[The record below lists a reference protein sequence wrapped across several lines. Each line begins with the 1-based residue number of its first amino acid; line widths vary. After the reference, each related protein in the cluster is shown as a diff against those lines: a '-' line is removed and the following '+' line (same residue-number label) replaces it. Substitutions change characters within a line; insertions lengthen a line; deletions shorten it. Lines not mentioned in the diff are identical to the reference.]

1 MLDMKTVLLSVVVS
15 NALITVF
22 IAVLWY
28 QKRKRFAGL
37 SFWLIDYVLQMAG
50 FLLLVL
56 RGVAPDVVSIVIGNT
71 MIVAGVAVIYMGL
84 ERFVGRPRTQIHNY
98 LIILIFV
105 CLMSYFTFTRPDMD
119 IRTTIIDAAISLL
132 TLQCAWLMLRRVEPS
147 LRPVTRG
154 VGITFSIYS
163 FTALSRII
171 YLLLKPLPAAGFLF
185 ELPTAQVLYIL
196 GFQMLNVAL
205 TFSLILMVTSR
216 LARDV
221 RTQERRY
228 ESLYDSM
235 QEGTALHEIIYD
247 ANNKAVDYR
256 ILDVNPAYEKIL
268 GLNKEQVVGRK
279 ALEIYGVDTTPYLDI
294 YAKVAA
300 TRQSTSFETY
310 IPSMGKHFSIS
321 VFSPEPGRFATIFA
335 DITERKT
342 SEQEL
347 EKLNGILFE
356 RTLELVDSEEKFKG
370 VFQTSRD
377 FTFISTLDGRILD
390 SNESVR
396 DFFGY
401 SSNEIRNMN
410 IRDFYAYPEE
420 RDKFKEL
427 VSKKGYVE
435 NHELKLRKKDGTTI
449 NAEIT
454 VVTRKD
460 RNGDVVGFQGSVRD
474 ITERRMMEQQLQQS
488 EKLSTI
494 GTMISGV
501 AHELN
506 NPLTSIIG
514 NAQLLLRRD
523 IPDEIREKLN
533 TIFRESKRSAG
544 IVNGLLAFARE
555 HKPER
560 KLTDINDVIRES
572 LKLRDYDMKVSN
584 IEVKLSLADDL
595 PETMSDPFQLQ
606 QVFINLINNA
616 RDALAD
622 RQAGALVI
630 RTDRKGDAVL
640 IEFEDNGPGIAG
652 ELVNKI
658 FDPFFTTKEVGKGTG
673 LGLSMAYGI
682 MKEHDGSISAESG
695 PGRGA
700 KFVVTL
706 PITKGAEPVIE
717 EIKAGVKTP
726 PGSRAVLVVEDEA
739 SLRDLLVDALSEG
752 GFLVEAASTGEEAIQ
767 LVERRNFDAVIS
779 DIKMPGIGGKELYLY
794 IQKHHPEIAEK
805 IVFITGDVLSRDT
818 QSFLQ
823 ITNSR
828 FIEKPFSPDALVV
841 LLNDML

>member
-1 MLDMKTVLLSVVVS
+1 MLDMKTILLGGVIS

-28 QKRKRFAGL
+28 QNRKRFAGL
-37 SFWLIDYVLQMAG
+37 SFWLADYVLQMAG
-50 FLLLVL
+50 FLLVLL
-56 RGVAPDVVSIVIGNT
+56 RGVAPDVVSIITGNT
-71 MIVAGVAVIYMGL
+71 MIAAGIVVMYMGL
-84 ERFVGRPRTQIHNY
+84 ERFVGKPRTQIHNY
-98 LIILIFV
+98 LIVFIFI
-105 CLMSYFTFTRPDMD
+105 CLMSYFTFVRPDID
-119 IRTTIIDAAISLL
+119 IRTIIIHAVISLL
-132 TLQCAWLMLRRVEPS
+132 TLQCAWLMLRRAEPS
-147 LRPVTRG
+147 LRPITLG
-154 VGITFSIYS
+154 VGLVFSVYS
-163 FTALSRII
+163 FVALTRTVH
-171 YLLLKPLPAAGFLF
+171 LLLKPLPAAALLF
-185 ELPTAQVLYIL
+185 ELPTTQVVYIL
-196 GFQMLNVAL
+196 VFQMLCIAL
-205 TFSLILMVTSR
+205 TFALILMVTRR
-216 LARDV
+216 LASDV
-221 RTQERRY
+221 QTQEQKY
-228 ESLYDSM
+228 ALIYDSM
-235 QEGTALHEIIYD
+235 QEGTAVHEIIYD
-247 ANNKAVDYR
+247 RANNAVDYR
-256 ILDVNPAYEKIL
+256 ILDVNPAYEKIF
-268 GLNKEQVVGRK
+268 GLNKEQVLGRK
-279 ALEIYGVDTTPYLDI
+279 ASEIYGVDIAPYLDI
-294 YAKVAA
+294 YAKVAG

-310 IPSMGKHFSIS
+310 LPSMGKHFSIS
-321 VFSPEPGRFATIFA
+321 ASSPETGRVAAIFE

-347 EKLNGILFE
+347 EKLNEILFE
-356 RTLELVDSEEKFKG
+356 RALELVESEEKFKG

-460 RNGDVVGFQGSVRD
+460 RNGDVIGFQGSVRD

-514 NAQLLLRRD
+514 NAQLLLRKD

-560 KLTDINDVIRES
+560 KLTDINDVMRES
-572 LKLRDYDMKVSN
+572 IKLRDYDMKVSN

-630 RTDRKGDAVL
+630 RTYRKGDAVL
-640 IEFEDNGPGIAG
+640 IEFEDNGPGIAS